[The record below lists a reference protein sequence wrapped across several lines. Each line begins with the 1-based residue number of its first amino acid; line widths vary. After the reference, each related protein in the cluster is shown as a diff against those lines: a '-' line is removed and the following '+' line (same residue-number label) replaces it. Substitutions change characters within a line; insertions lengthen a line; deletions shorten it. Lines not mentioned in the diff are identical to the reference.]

1 MLRLRDW
8 FARLK
13 AQRTKKGVQGAL
25 REFVYLDDVS
35 VHSILASRTG
45 GIATQFT
52 ENQGASTTN
61 EAGRSMGIGIGATK
75 VTANTKSRRVEAKN
89 SEVLSKAVIQTSFKE
104 LYELERDSLAM
115 RVLDKDAEPESVL
128 VHDFKQI
135 LEQSQKKGPWLLDAK
150 NLCRGNLIEV
160 ELALEADPIFHM
172 VSVFATV
179 MDLFEHNE
187 HLLGYDAASQLPQV
201 ASLVRVLEGLL
212 AGLVPVRGRLVEYKS
227 AKIGDQDILIHQKLV
242 DQLTVDD
249 LPALRPA
256 YVVGVAERNLF
267 WKDIRRVLFSGAEY
281 TAFCRVATTGLART
295 WHPVKVANVLG
306 GIVPNFDELMVN
318 LTEMARKAIAESGTA
333 ARTNLDRDQQLGIS
347 TMLAYAESISSHHGK
362 PLTAQMKD
370 EITRVIPN
378 TTDWLN
384 SVTDRKPIFA
394 KVTQIVEGA
403 LGAEERVDGEMRIQF
418 RRAALSAAGFA
429 TPLLSIANG
438 VGQHEEALT
447 VDRDVVF
454 LDTEIVAIYW

>member
-1 MLRLRDW
+1 
-8 FARLK
+8 
-13 AQRTKKGVQGAL
+13 
-25 REFVYLDDVS
+25 
-35 VHSILASRTG
+35 
-45 GIATQFT
+45 
-52 ENQGASTTN
+52 
-61 EAGRSMGIGIGATK
+61 MGIGIGATK

-115 RVLDKDAEPESVL
+115 RVLDKDAAPELVL

-135 LEQSQKKGPWLLDAK
+135 LEQNQKSPWLLDAK
-150 NLCRGNLIEV
+150 DLCRGNLIEV
-160 ELALEADPIFHM
+160 ELVLEADPIFHM

-227 AKIGDQDILIHQKLV
+227 AKIGHQDILIHQKLV
-242 DQLTVDD
+242 DQLTVDN

-267 WKDIRRVLFSGAEY
+267 WKDIRRILFSGATY
-281 TAFCRVATTGLART
+281 TAFCRVATEGLAMT
-295 WHPVKVANVLG
+295 WHPVRVANVLG

-333 ARTNLDRDQQLGIS
+333 ARTDLDRDQQVGINI
-347 TMLAYAESISSHHGK
+347 MLAYAESIASHHGQ

-378 TTDWLN
+378 TTDWPS
-384 SVTDRKPIFA
+384 SVNDRNPVFA
-394 KVTQIVEGA
+394 KVTKIVEDA
-403 LGAEERVDGEMRIQF
+403 LGTEDRVNGEMRIKF
-418 RRAALSAAGFA
+418 RGAALSAAGIA
-429 TPLLSIANG
+429 GPLHSIANG
-438 VGQHEEALT
+438 EGQHEEALT